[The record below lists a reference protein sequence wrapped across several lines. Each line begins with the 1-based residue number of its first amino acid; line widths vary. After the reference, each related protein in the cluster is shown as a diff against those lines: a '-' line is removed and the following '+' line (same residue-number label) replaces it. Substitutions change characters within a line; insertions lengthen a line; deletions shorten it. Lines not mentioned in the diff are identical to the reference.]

1 MPVKTTL
8 DHEAVV
14 RAAAALA
21 DEQGLEAVT
30 LGALAARL
38 GIRPPSLYNHV
49 AGLPGLRDSL
59 SLLGTRRLG
68 DRLTRAAVGRSADDA
83 VIAIGHAYRAFALE
97 HPGLF
102 AAAVR
107 APRLENAAWVEA
119 ARSVVDTVLAVLNAY
134 NLSQDEALHA
144 VRGLRSLVHGFAVIE
159 SAGGFG
165 LPLDLDVSF
174 DYLLRLF
181 TLGLRSA
188 HGELNRAAVSA

>member
-8 DHEAVV
+8 DREAVV
-14 RAAAALA
+14 RAAADLA

-30 LGALAARL
+30 LGGLAARL

-49 AGLPGLRDSL
+49 AGLPGLRDDL
-59 SLLGTRRLG
+59 SLLAVRRLG
-68 DRLTRAAVGRSADDA
+68 DRLARAAIGRSADDA
-83 VIAIGHAYRAFALE
+83 VMAIGHAYRTFALE

-107 APRLENAAWVEA
+107 APRLENAAWLEA
-119 ARSVVDTVLAVLNAY
+119 ARSVVDTVLAVLGAY
-134 NLSQDEALHA
+134 NLSQDEALHT
-144 VRGLRSLVHGFAVIE
+144 VRGLRSLVHGFAMIE

-181 TLGLRSA
+181 TLGLHSA
-188 HGELNRAAVSA
+188 HARPDGA

>member
-1 MPVKTTL
+1 MPVKATL
-8 DHEAVV
+8 DSAAVV
-14 RAAAALA
+14 GAAAELA

-59 SLLGTRRLG
+59 ALLAVRRLG
-68 DRLTRAAVGRSADDA
+68 DRLARAAIGKSADDA

-119 ARSVVDTVLAVLNAY
+119 ARSVVETVLAVLGAY
-134 NLSQDEALHA
+134 QLSQDEALHA

-188 HGELNRAAVSA
+188 HEELNGAAVI

>member
-8 DHEAVV
+8 DHAAVV

-21 DEQGLEAVT
+21 DQQGLEAVT
-30 LGALAARL
+30 LGAVAARL

-59 SLLGTRRLG
+59 ALLGTRRLG
-68 DRLTRAAVGRSADDA
+68 DRLARAAIGKSADDA
-83 VIAIGHAYRAFALE
+83 VIAIGHAYRTFAQE

-107 APRLENAAWVEA
+107 APRPENAAWVEA
-119 ARSVVDTVLAVLNAY
+119 ARSVVDTVLAVLGAY
-134 NLSQDEALHA
+134 NLSEDEALHA
-144 VRGLRSLVHGFAVIE
+144 VRGLRALVHGFSVIE

-181 TLGLRSA
+181 TRGLRSA
-188 HGELNRAAVSA
+188 HAELSRAAAGA